1 MTFTTQQANFV
12 SELQTAAKDTL
23 NLRDRLEDLA
33 ARWTQN
39 DFFNEMVDSEVAAG
53 TNGVTKGEIIE
64 AINAVNAVLAA
75 LGDNTSGQAV
85 NLIKL
90 KV

>member
-1 MTFTTQQANFV
+1 MALTTQQTNFIT
-12 SELQTAAKDTL
+12 ELQQAAAEQL
-23 NLRDRLEDLA
+23 ALRNWLANLS

-39 DFFNEMVDSEVAAG
+39 DFFNEMVEADVAAG
-53 TNGVTKGEIIE
+53 TNGVTKGEVIE
-64 AINAVNAVLAA
+64 GINAINAVLSA
-75 LGDNTSGQAV
+75 LGDDVNGQAV